1 MSVLEAVRSRL
12 GRRPNGDDDEGRMS
26 LAGHLYELRSRL
38 FKALLAL
45 LVGMILAF
53 VFYPHIFAVLKAPY
67 CSLGTSNRS
76 VGGSGCNLFQ
86 FTVFEGFT
94 VRLRVALLAGGLFSA
109 PVWLYQLWS
118 FITPGL
124 HRNERRWAVRFVA
137 ASVLLFAAGAAV
149 AYYFLQHGLKFLLTI
164 AGSGVEPVIGITSY
178 LSFVSTMLVI
188 FGVSFEFPLLVVM
201 LNLAGVLSY
210 QRLRSWRRMEIF
222 LVTVFA
228 ATATPTQDPF
238 SMLGLAVP
246 MWLLYEV
253 ALVVART
260 HDRRVAR
267 RAALSPYA
275 GLGVDEPSPLDDT
288 PSDLGGSV
296 RQPR

>member
-1 MSVLEAVRSRL
+1 MTVLGAVRGRL
-12 GRRPNGDDDEGRMS
+12 GRRAGRDGEGRMS
-26 LAGHLYELRSRL
+26 LADHLYELRSRL
-38 FKALLAL
+38 VKALLGL
-45 LVGMILAF
+45 LAGMILAF

-67 CSLGTSNRS
+67 CSLESSSRT
-76 VGGSGCNLFQ
+76 VGGTGCNLFQ

-94 VRLRVALLAGGLFSA
+94 VRLRVAILVGALFSA

-124 HRNERRWAVRFVA
+124 HRKERRWAVRFVA

-149 AYYFLQHGLKFLLTI
+149 AYYFLRHGLKFLLTI
-164 AGSGVEPVIGITSY
+164 AGSGVEPVIGISSY
-178 LSFVSTMLVI
+178 LSFVTTMLVI

-210 QRLRSWRRMEIF
+210 ERLRAWRRMEIF

-253 ALVVART
+253 ALVIARA
-260 HDRRVAR
+260 HDRGVAR
-267 RAALSPYA
+267 RAAQSPYA
-275 GLGVDEPSPLDDT
+275 GLGVDEPSPLDET
-288 PSDLGGSV
+288 PSDLDGSV
-296 RQPR
+296 RLRR

>member
-1 MSVLEAVRSRL
+1 MTLVE
-12 GRRPNGDDDEGRMS
+12 
-26 LAGHLYELRSRL
+26 HLYELRSRL

-45 LVGMILAF
+45 LAGMIVAF

-67 CSLGTSNRS
+67 CSLDADRRTLGGT
-76 VGGSGCNLFQ
+76 GCNLFQ

-94 VRLRVALLAGGLFSA
+94 VRLRVAILAGSLLSA

-124 HRNERRWAVRFVA
+124 HRHERRWAVRFVA

-149 AYYFLQHGLKFLLTI
+149 AYYFLRHGLAFLLTI
-164 AGSGVEPVIGITSY
+164 AGAGVEPVIGISSY

-210 QRLRSWRRMEIF
+210 ERLRGWRRMEIF

-253 ALVVART
+253 ALVIARA
-260 HDRRVAR
+260 HDKRVAR
-267 RAALSPYA
+267 RAAESPYA
-275 GLGVDEPSPLDDT
+275 GLGVDEPSPLDEA
-288 PSDLGGSV
+288 PSDLESPAG
-296 RQPR
+296 RPH

>member
-1 MSVLEAVRSRL
+1 
-12 GRRPNGDDDEGRMS
+12 MS
-26 LAGHLYELRSRL
+26 LAGHLYELRNRL
-38 FKALLAL
+38 VKALLGL
-45 LVGMILAF
+45 VVGMVVAF

-67 CSLGTSNRS
+67 CGLDTARRS
-76 VGGSGCNLFQ
+76 VGGTGCNLFQ

-94 VRLRVALLAGGLFSA
+94 VRLRVAMLAGSLFSA
-109 PVWLYQLWS
+109 PVWLYQLWA

-124 HRNERRWAVRFVA
+124 HRSERRWAVRFVL
-137 ASVLLFAAGAAV
+137 ASVGLFAAGAAV
-149 AYYFLQHGLKFLLTI
+149 AYYFLRHGLQFLLTI
-164 AGSGVEPVIGITSY
+164 AGGGVEPVIGISSY

-188 FGVSFEFPLLVVM
+188 FGISFEFPLLVVM

-210 QRLRSWRRMEIF
+210 DRLRSWRRMEIF

-238 SMLGLAVP
+238 SMLGLAAP

-253 ALVVART
+253 ALLVARG

-267 RAALSPYA
+267 RAAESPYA
-275 GLGVDEPSPLDDT
+275 GLGVDETSSLDVT
-288 PSDLGGSV
+288 PSDLDGSA
-296 RQPR
+296 RLPR

>member
-1 MSVLEAVRSRL
+1 VTVLGVVRSRFTQ
-12 GRRPNGDDDEGRMS
+12 RRRGNGDGSMS
-26 LAGHLYELRSRL
+26 LIDHLYELRSRL
-38 FKALLAL
+38 LKAFIGLLL
-45 LVGMILAF
+45 GMILAF
-53 VFYPHIFAVLKAPY
+53 IFYPHIFAVLKAPY
-67 CSLGTSNRS
+67 CSLEASHRGT
-76 VGGSGCNLFQ
+76 GGTGCNLFQ

-94 VRLRVALLAGGLFSA
+94 VRLRVAILAGALLSA

-124 HRNERRWAVRFVA
+124 HRNERRWAIRFVA
-137 ASVLLFAAGAAV
+137 ASVLLFAAGASV
-149 AYYFLQHGLKFLLTI
+149 AYYFLRHGLDFLLTI
-164 AGSGVEPVIGITSY
+164 AGGGVEPLLGISSY
-178 LSFVSTMLVI
+178 LGFVSTMLLI
-188 FGVSFEFPLLVVM
+188 FGISFEFPLLVVM
-201 LNLAGVLSY
+201 LNLAGVVSY
-210 QRLRSWRRMEIF
+210 EKLRGWRRMEIF

-267 RAALSPYA
+267 RAAQSPYA
-275 GLGVDEPSPLDDT
+275 GLGVDETSPLDET
-288 PSDLGGSV
+288 PSDIGGSV
-296 RQPR
+296 RLP

>member
-1 MSVLEAVRSRL
+1 VTVLGAVRGRL
-12 GRRPNGDDDEGRMS
+12 GRRAGRDGEGRMS
-26 LAGHLYELRSRL
+26 LADHLYELRSRL
-38 FKALLAL
+38 VKALVGLLA
-45 LVGMILAF
+45 GMILAF

-67 CSLGTSNRS
+67 CSLESSSRT
-76 VGGSGCNLFQ
+76 VGGTGCNLFQ

-94 VRLRVALLAGGLFSA
+94 VRLRVAILVGALFSA

-124 HRNERRWAVRFVA
+124 HRKERRWAVRFVA

-149 AYYFLQHGLKFLLTI
+149 AYYFLRHGLKFLLTI
-164 AGSGVEPVIGITSY
+164 AGSGVEPVIGISSY
-178 LSFVSTMLVI
+178 LSFVTTMLVI

-210 QRLRSWRRMEIF
+210 ERLRAWRRMEIF

-253 ALVVART
+253 ALVIARA
-260 HDRRVAR
+260 HDRGVAR
-267 RAALSPYA
+267 RAAQSPYA
-275 GLGVDEPSPLDDT
+275 GLGVDEPSPLDET
-288 PSDLGGSV
+288 PSDLDGSV
-296 RQPR
+296 RLPR

>member
-1 MSVLEAVRSRL
+1 MTVLGAVRGRL
-12 GRRPNGDDDEGRMS
+12 GRRAGRDGEGRMS
-26 LAGHLYELRSRL
+26 LADHLYELRSRL
-38 FKALLAL
+38 VKALVGLLA
-45 LVGMILAF
+45 GMILAF

-67 CSLGTSNRS
+67 CSLESSSRT
-76 VGGSGCNLFQ
+76 VGGTGCNLFQ

-94 VRLRVALLAGGLFSA
+94 VRLRVAILVGALFSA

-124 HRNERRWAVRFVA
+124 HRKERRWAVRFVA

-149 AYYFLQHGLKFLLTI
+149 AYYFLRHGLKFLLTI
-164 AGSGVEPVIGITSY
+164 AGSGVEPVIGISSY
-178 LSFVSTMLVI
+178 LSFVTTMLVI

-210 QRLRSWRRMEIF
+210 ERLRAWRRMEIF

-253 ALVVART
+253 ALVIARA
-260 HDRRVAR
+260 HDRGVAR
-267 RAALSPYA
+267 RAAQSPYA
-275 GLGVDEPSPLDDT
+275 GLGVDEPSPLDET
-288 PSDLGGSV
+288 PSDLDGSV
-296 RQPR
+296 RLPR

>member
-1 MSVLEAVRSRL
+1 VTVLGAVRGRL
-12 GRRPNGDDDEGRMS
+12 GRRAGRDGEGRMS
-26 LAGHLYELRSRL
+26 LADHLYELRSRL
-38 FKALLAL
+38 VKALLGL
-45 LVGMILAF
+45 LAGMILAF

-67 CSLGTSNRS
+67 CSLESSSRT
-76 VGGSGCNLFQ
+76 VGGTGCNLFQ

-94 VRLRVALLAGGLFSA
+94 VRLRVAILVGALFSA

-124 HRNERRWAVRFVA
+124 HRKERRWAVRFVA

-149 AYYFLQHGLKFLLTI
+149 AYYFLRHGLKFLLTI
-164 AGSGVEPVIGITSY
+164 AGSGVEPVIGISSY
-178 LSFVSTMLVI
+178 LSFVTTMLVI

-210 QRLRSWRRMEIF
+210 ERLRAWRRMEIF

-253 ALVVART
+253 ALVIARA
-260 HDRRVAR
+260 HDRGVAR
-267 RAALSPYA
+267 RAAQSPYA
-275 GLGVDEPSPLDDT
+275 GLGVDEPSPLDET
-288 PSDLGGSV
+288 PSDLDGSV
-296 RQPR
+296 RLRR